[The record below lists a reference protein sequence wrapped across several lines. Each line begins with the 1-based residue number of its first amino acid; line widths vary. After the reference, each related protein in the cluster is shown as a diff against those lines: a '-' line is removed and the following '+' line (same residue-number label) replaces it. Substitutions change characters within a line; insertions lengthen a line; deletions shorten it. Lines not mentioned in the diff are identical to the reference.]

1 MTSSQPATCRGS
13 AAVASDK
20 PRYIRSSYFIVANA
34 NRPEYAAI
42 GPTDRDAQVRDH
54 PQPDMRVRFPC
65 FVLESVRDEKQLIGL
80 HDGLAIRSRIE
91 SSRLAR
97 LSFRPAG
104 AVSFEVGRIDS
115 PD

>member
-54 PQPDMRVRFPC
+54 PQPDMRV
-65 FVLESVRDEKQLIGL
+65 VLHGRNPRQPVDTTGGCPPSK
-80 HDGLAIRSRIE
+80 DGRGE
-91 SSRLAR
+91 
-97 LSFRPAG
+97 RPARYHRRKTESDCSRG
-104 AVSFEVGRIDS
+104 
-115 PD
+115 